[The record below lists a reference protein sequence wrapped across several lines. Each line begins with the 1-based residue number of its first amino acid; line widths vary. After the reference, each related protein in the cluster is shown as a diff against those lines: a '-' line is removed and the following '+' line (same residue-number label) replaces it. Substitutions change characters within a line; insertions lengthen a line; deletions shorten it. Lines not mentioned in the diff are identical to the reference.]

1 MAPSRHQP
9 GANQVSHARRRAEP
23 EAGGSASPE
32 LLAARGELAQ
42 IRKRIVGFFRTRPA
56 PKAKPASTVSAC
68 GASFAPSVMRQ
79 LEAGHLL
86 AVHFGEAVFAIPR
99 ERHAAARAVV
109 LASKTRK
116 ITKDEAVAT
125 LMMLARG

>member
-1 MAPSRHQP
+1 MAPSRHQLE
-9 GANQVSHARRRAEP
+9 ANRMSHAHCRAEL
-23 EAGGSASPE
+23 EAGRSASPE
-32 LLAARGELAQ
+32 LPVARGELAQ
-42 IRKRIVGFFRTRPA
+42 IRKRIVGFFRAKPG

-86 AVHFGEAVFAIPR
+86 AVHFGAAVFAIPR
-99 ERHAAARAVV
+99 ERHAAARAVI

-116 ITKDEAVAT
+116 ITQDEAAAT
-125 LMMLARG
+125 LTVLARG